1 MPQGTGSGRN
11 TKHGIYPQDSSVRFK
26 DVWWSSPHSEHDRCA
41 HTQGNDEGQKARMP
55 DRQEEQNALVR
66 EVPCHLPC
74 PAFNRTQHDMM
85 TVATLLCFT
94 LPMHLSCVIRSPLPV
109 CLNSLSQLRFVNPS
123 TSLGTAISTAVLQV
137 CQEYWL
143 LRYKINPNL
152 HFNGVSNERSK
163 AK

>member
-1 MPQGTGSGRN
+1 MVSIRRTA
-11 TKHGIYPQDSSVRFK
+11 
-26 DVWWSSPHSEHDRCA
+26 VWDLKMSEEA
-41 HTQGNDEGQKARMP
+41 LHTQNMTCVHIHRGMMRGRRPECQTARKSM
-55 DRQEEQNALVR
+55 NALVR
-66 EVPCHLPC
+66 EVPCHLLC
-74 PAFNRTQHDMM
+74 PAVNRTQHDMM